1 MDESK
6 HNMTAN
12 LTLQTLV
19 DRKARTANIGRKA
32 RTANIGLPKAGLTW
46 VIEQLCFYFT
56 FVLGDRLVLLMP
68 RLRQAVKRYSQW

>member
-19 DRKARTANIGRKA
+19 DRKA

-68 RLRQAVKRYSQW
+68 RLRQAVKR